1 MNQNRDMTERRQY
14 ERAKVQNVVVGILN
28 SNEPVIIGSINN
40 ISLGGV
46 KFIHALT
53 LPSINSPIR
62 SIDLIA
68 DNLCLID
75 IPCKYAWNDEVAAE
89 PDSQLRELKL
99 CGIEFGDLTASQIFL
114 LEGFI
119 DRFTSLK
126 SVRFGALEAYS
137 Q

>member
-1 MNQNRDMTERRQY
+1 MTERRQY

-46 KFIHALT
+46 KFTHALT
-53 LPSINSPIR
+53 LPPINNPIR

-75 IPCKYAWNDEVAAE
+75 IPCKYAWNDEVATE
-89 PDSQLRELKL
+89 PDLKLKELKL
-99 CGIEFGDLTASQIFL
+99 CGIEFGDLTANQIFL

-126 SVRFGALEAYS
+126 SVRLGALDAYN